1 MSQRR
6 AITLPD
12 LSDHVGEEF
21 FTSDWLE
28 IDAEH
33 LSKFSFSTYL
43 DANVTDLTASRN
55 NPLGASLVDG
65 FLLSSL
71 LTAFHFN
78 HSPVAGEGI
87 YGFNYGFDRVRFTH
101 PVFLG
106 QRIRCIAT
114 LAEVLP
120 RPDGTVLV
128 KTDNVIEIEG
138 EQKPAM
144 VARWLSLFA
153 TRDDGANVP
162 DPARS

>member
-1 MSQRR
+1 MPQRR
-6 AITLPD
+6 AIALTD
-12 LSDHVGEEF
+12 LSEHVGEEF

-28 IDAEH
+28 IDADH
-33 LSKFSFSTYL
+33 LSQFAYATYL
-43 DANVTDLTASRN
+43 DPSVTDLTASRN
-55 NPLGASLVDG
+55 NPLGSSLVDG
-65 FLLSSL
+65 FLLTSL

-87 YGFNYGFDRVRFTH
+87 YGFNYGMDRVRYTS

-106 QRIRCIAT
+106 QRIRCVAT
-114 LAEVLP
+114 LAEVEP

-138 EQKPAM
+138 ADKPAM

-153 TRDDGANVP
+153 TREDGANVAG
-162 DPARS
+162 PAS